1 MMANKLF
8 HLHMVSD
15 STGDTLHM
23 VTRASLVQFEN
34 IEATEHIWSMIRNRD
49 QIAEVLASL
58 KEHPG
63 FVLYTVVDADLRTQ
77 LEDGCRELKVPCI
90 PILDT
95 IVNALGTYLDI
106 ETHAAP
112 GRQHVLD
119 ADYFGRIDAMHF
131 VLNHDDGQSTRTL
144 DEADVIIVGVSR
156 TSKTPTC
163 IYLAN
168 RGLKAANVPIVPGCE
183 LPGELMRAEKPL
195 IVGLTNDVRHLIQIR
210 RNRLRSLGQDEET
223 DYVDME
229 TVSREIRDAKRLY
242 TKQGWPVIDVTRK
255 SIEEVSA
262 NILQL
267 YNHRLEEIS
276 D

>member
-1 MMANKLF
+1 
-8 HLHMVSD
+8 MVSD

-23 VTRASLVQFEN
+23 VTRASLVQFDN
-34 IEATEHIWSMIRNRD
+34 IEANEHIWNMIRNKD
-49 QIAEVLASL
+49 QIQEVLESL
-58 KEHPG
+58 RENPG
-63 FVLYTVVDADLRTQ
+63 FVLYTIVDQDLRTL

-90 PILDT
+90 PILDS

-106 ETHAAP
+106 KTHAAP

-144 DEADVIIVGVSR
+144 EDADVIIVGVSR

-183 LPGELMRAEKPL
+183 LPRELMSAKKPL
-195 IVGLTNDVRHLIQIR
+195 IVGLTNDARQLVQIR

-223 DYVDME
+223 DYVDIE

-242 TKQGWPVIDVTRK
+242 TREGWPVIDVTRK

-262 NILQL
+262 SILQL
-267 YNHRLEEIS
+267 YNRRMEQHS
-276 D
+276 

>member
-267 YNHRLEEIS
+267 YNHRLEKIS

>member
-1 MMANKLF
+1 MANKLF
-8 HLHMVSD
+8 HLHLVSD

-23 VTRASLVQFEN
+23 VTRASLVQFDN
-34 IEATEHIWSMIRNRD
+34 IEATEHIWSMIRNAD
-49 QIAEVLASL
+49 QIDAVLKSL
-58 KEHPG
+58 RENPG
-63 FVLYTVVDADLRTQ
+63 FVLYTIVDLDLRNQ

-90 PILDT
+90 PVLDT
-95 IVNALGTYLDI
+95 IVSALGTYLGI

-119 ADYFGRIDAMHF
+119 ADYFARIDAMQY
-131 VLNHDDGQSTRTL
+131 VLAHDDGQSTRTIE
-144 DEADVIIVGVSR
+144 EADVIIVGVSR

-168 RGLKAANVPIVPGCE
+168 RGLKVANVPIVPGCT
-183 LPGELMRAEKPL
+183 LPRELMQAQKPL
-195 IVGLTNDVRHLIQIR
+195 IVGLTNDARQLVQIR

-223 DYVDME
+223 DYIDME
-229 TVSREIRDAKRLY
+229 TVSREIRDAKQLY
-242 TKQGWPVIDVTRK
+242 TRQGWPVIDVTRK

-267 YNHRLEEIS
+267 YNRRLEKIS